1 MVSKG
6 VLANT
11 PYEPLVDP
19 NKMIERKMM
28 FAFGTKP
35 KIDHKLTKYVKA
47 AG

>member
-6 VLANT
+6 VLVNT
-11 PYEPLVDP
+11 PLYPLARP
-19 NKMIERKMM
+19 NKIRERKMM

-35 KIDHKLTKYVKA
+35 KIDYKLTKYVKA